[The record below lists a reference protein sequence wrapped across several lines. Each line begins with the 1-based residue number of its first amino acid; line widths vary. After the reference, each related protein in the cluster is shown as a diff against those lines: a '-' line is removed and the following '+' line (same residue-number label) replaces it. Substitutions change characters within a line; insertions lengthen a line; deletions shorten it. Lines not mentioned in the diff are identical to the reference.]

1 MTDTT
6 SAPPADPGPP
16 PTAPPEAPRA
26 SDRFFDWVRGLG
38 IARGDAWLGGVCGG
52 LAARLRI
59 DPIIV
64 RGIFVVVALLGF
76 PALLVYAI
84 AWALLPDTDGRIH
97 LRELFHGRYDQA
109 MTGVFILA
117 AIGFVPVVPWL
128 RNVLL
133 WPVWALT
140 GFAPWAWDGGAAGVS
155 ALDVLGFVLG
165 VALIGGL
172 VFLIV
177 RSARADRSPWATAQT
192 ASAPPTPGFPVAP
205 HSGGGATSP
214 FTATA
219 AEATDSAGRAPAGSV
234 TGEAATDASTTGA
247 PSTDAAALAAAA
259 TLTAGPISAAGAPA
273 NDAQVAEWRAQQ
285 EAWRTQNQEWQ
296 RSQQDAGRAARE
308 QARREREAAG
318 TAFAREAEERRQI
331 RHATRP
337 RTSFVFV
344 LTALGAAVVA
354 GALAVLAT
362 ASTPFAGAIG
372 VFTAALVT
380 ALAMV
385 VAGIA
390 RRRSGFLTAVTI
402 VLLVIGGSVAAASGP
417 DRFAV
422 GNVNLGTATYEQVLV
437 QPFGSTYISVD
448 QLSRSEDVRAGGVVL
463 TKGIGGTDIA
473 VYPGTVLEL
482 DATLGDGSVFYE
494 RLPGSDGG
502 DVESGTVQPGG
513 DGAVDWRVSSED
525 PSTDAVTTQHIT
537 LDQRT
542 GSVHVTIFEK

>member
-16 PTAPPEAPRA
+16 PPAPPEAPHA

-117 AIGFVPVVPWL
+117 AVGFVPVVPWL

-155 ALDVLGFVLG
+155 ALDVLGFLLG

-177 RSARADRSPWATAQT
+177 RSARADRSPWAAAQK
-192 ASAPPTPGFPVAP
+192 ASAPPVPPVAP
-205 HSGGGATSP
+205 HSGDGATSP
-214 FTATA
+214 FA
-219 AEATDSAGRAPAGSV
+219 AAAAGATDSAGRAPAGSV
-234 TGEAATDASTTGA
+234 TGDATTDAS
-247 PSTDAAALAAAA
+247 A
-259 TLTAGPISAAGAPA
+259 TAAGAPA
-273 NDAQVAEWRAQQ
+273 NDAQVADWRARQ

-296 RSQQDAGRAARE
+296 RSQQDAERAARE

-318 TAFAREAEERRQI
+318 TAFAREAEERRQL

-337 RTSFVFV
+337 RTSFAFV

-422 GNVNLGTATYEQVLV
+422 GDVNLGTASYEQVLV
-437 QPFGSTYISVD
+437 QPFGSTFISVSP
-448 QLSRSEDVRAGGVVL
+448 LSESEDVRAGGVVL
-463 TKGIGGTDIA
+463 TKGIGGTDIE
-473 VYPGTVLEL
+473 VFPGTVLEL
-482 DATLGDGSVFYE
+482 DATLGDGSVVFE

-502 DVESGTVQPGG
+502 DVESGTVKPGS
-513 DGAVDWRVSSED
+513 DGTVDWRVSNDD
-525 PSTDAVTTQHIT
+525 PTTDAVTTQHIT

-542 GSVHVTIFEK
+542 GSVRVTIYEK